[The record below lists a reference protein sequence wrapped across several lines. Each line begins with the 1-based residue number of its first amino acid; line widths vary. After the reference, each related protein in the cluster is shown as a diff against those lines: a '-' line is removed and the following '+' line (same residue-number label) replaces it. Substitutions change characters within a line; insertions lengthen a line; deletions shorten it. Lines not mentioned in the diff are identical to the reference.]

1 MSRPSFVLPLVG
13 VLLLSA
19 SGILIW
25 QNVERATPSPGSKL
39 PEVTAQTRSRNV
51 PSTRQPDQ
59 KSPGNRSRTSA
70 DKQDIDQ
77 INEWLADESVT
88 PEVAAGNLWK
98 LAADPSRSE
107 AVREEA
113 LVHAM
118 NLTDDETFKSVVIPL
133 IGKKDLWTDT
143 LGEKILD
150 DLYNRPVPL
159 KLQGTLALYQNS
171 TGELRTN
178 VRELL
183 VFELGDPDLEKL
195 SDAELIR
202 RANER
207 MNGPPEP

>member
-1 MSRPSFVLPLVG
+1 MIRRSYVLPLVG

-25 QNVERATPSPGSKL
+25 QNVGRATPSPGSKL
-39 PEVTAQTRSRNV
+39 PETTAQTRSRNV
-51 PSTRQPDQ
+51 PPTRQPDQ

-70 DKQDIDQ
+70 EKQDIEQ
-77 INEWLADESVT
+77 INEWLADEALT
-88 PEVAAGNLWK
+88 PEMAANKLWK
-98 LAADPSRSE
+98 LAADPERSE

-113 LVHAM
+113 LVHAL
-118 NLTDDETFKSVVIPL
+118 NLTDDETFKSVVVPL
-133 IGKKDLWTDT
+133 LDKKSLWPDT

-150 DLYNRPVPL
+150 DLYNRPDAL

-195 SDAELIR
+195 SEAELIR
-202 RANER
+202 RADER
-207 MNGPPEP
+207 MKAPPE